1 MIQKFEFISYTT
13 SNKVAVISF
22 NRPDCYNAMNRTMK
36 LEIIDALKEANYDDQ
51 VFSIIIT
58 HQGKAFSSGQDLNDR
73 TVNPEEK
80 IDLGMTLQTEWN
92 PLVNAIYSSKKL
104 VLAAVNGVVAGA
116 GMSVAL
122 TCDYIC
128 CAPKTKF
135 VSGFAQIGLCPDAGS
150 SFLFAQ
156 SLGYPKSLEYF
167 LSGTPLMSEDL
178 LVLNLINQISENPFE
193 NVMNYAQKLSS
204 LPPLA
209 VYAIKQNLRYA
220 QNHGRTETIERE
232 THIQRYL
239 GNTLDYREGVKAFIE
254 KRPAQFKGQ

>member
-1 MIQKFEFISYTT
+1 
-13 SNKVAVISF
+13 
-22 NRPDCYNAMNRTMK
+22 
-36 LEIIDALKEANYDDQ
+36 
-51 VFSIIIT
+51 
-58 HQGKAFSSGQDLNDR
+58 
-73 TVNPEEK
+73 
-80 IDLGMTLQTEWN
+80 
-92 PLVNAIYSSKKL
+92 
-104 VLAAVNGVVAGA
+104 
-116 GMSVAL
+116 
-122 TCDYIC
+122 
-128 CAPKTKF
+128 
-135 VSGFAQIGLCPDAGS
+135 
-150 SFLFAQ
+150 
-156 SLGYPKSLEYF
+156 
-167 LSGTPLMSEDL
+167 MSEDL